1 MKKLLLIMG
10 DLAAGKTTLANKLAD
25 RYKIVA
31 FNKDEFKEVIANTY
45 SFKTR
50 EESRQISILA
60 VESMIN
66 IFTHFAMVEKPLI
79 LESNFHQD
87 EIIKINELA
96 NKYGYDVLTLLV
108 KADISLLHSRFV
120 NRADNE
126 NRHPVHCS
134 EVFKNFD
141 DFKKYIE
148 FQRKELPLGK
158 VINVD
163 ATNFNYQEDE
173 KLLSAIDK
181 FIYNNGN

>member
-66 IFTHFAMVEKPLI
+66 IFTHFAFVEQPLI

-87 EIIKINELA
+87 EIIQINELA

-108 KADISLLHSRFV
+108 KADIELLHSRFV

-173 KLLSAIDK
+173 TLLTLIDE
-181 FIYNNGN
+181 FVNN

>member
-66 IFTHFAMVEKPLI
+66 IFTHFAIVEKPLI

-173 KLLSAIDK
+173 TLLTLIDE
-181 FIYNNGN
+181 FVNN

>member
-10 DLAAGKTTLANKLAD
+10 DLAAGKTTFANKLAK
-25 RYKIVA
+25 RYGIVA
-31 FNKDEFKEVIANTY
+31 FNKDEFKEVISETY

-50 EESRQISILA
+50 EESRNISILA
-60 VESMIN
+60 VQTMIN
-66 IFTHFAMVEKPLI
+66 IFTHFCEVEKPLI

-87 EIIKINELA
+87 EINKINDIA
-96 NKYGYDVLTLLV
+96 SKNGYEVLTLLV
-108 KADISLLHSRFV
+108 KADINLLHKRFV

-148 FQRKELPLGK
+148 FQRSELPIGN

-163 ATNFNYQEDE
+163 ATSFDYQNDE
-173 KLLSAIDK
+173 KLLASIDS
-181 FIYNNGN
+181 FIYK

>member
-66 IFTHFAMVEKPLI
+66 IFTHFAVVNKPLI

-87 EIIKINELA
+87 EIKKIHDLA
-96 NKYGYDVLTLLV
+96 NSYGYDVLTLLV
-108 KADISLLHSRFV
+108 KADIKLLHSRFV

-148 FQRKELPLGK
+148 FQRSELPIGK

-163 ATNFNYQEDE
+163 ATNFNYQDDE
-173 KLLSAIDK
+173 KLLALIDK
-181 FIYNNGN
+181 FMNG